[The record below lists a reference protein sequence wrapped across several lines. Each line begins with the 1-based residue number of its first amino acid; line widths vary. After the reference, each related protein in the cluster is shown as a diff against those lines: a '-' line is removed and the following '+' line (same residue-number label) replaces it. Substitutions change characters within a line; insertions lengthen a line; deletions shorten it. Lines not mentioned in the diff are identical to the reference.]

1 MPIIKATD
9 MTTSEPFPGVTSL
22 SLVTKERGS
31 ERLTVLRMTISPG
44 ERIPLHYHPD
54 HEEGIYLLEGTLQ
67 ATHGDQEQAIVA
79 GDVVLASPGTRH
91 GLANLSEEPAV
102 IMAIF
107 PTSEVTRVLL

>member
-1 MPIIKATD
+1 MPRSKSQKNKKSAKRRRTRKRARLN
-9 MTTSEPFPGVTSL
+9 SQPG
-22 SLVTKERGS
+22 
-31 ERLTVLRMTISPG
+31 MPN
-44 ERIPLHYHPD
+44 HPD

-79 GDVVLASPGTRH
+79 GDVVLASSGTRH